1 MRNFT
6 ALLVVVVAL
15 ASGCSSYVQPD
26 AGPPRTMLLENIEH
40 DGHSWVAAVYCGIQI
55 TALEHHPDCPC
66 TKRRRVL
73 PEHHDEAGKLMEAR

>member
-1 MRNFT
+1 MRFT

-15 ASGCSSYVQPD
+15 ASGCSSLQPD
-26 AGPPRTMLLENIEH
+26 AGPPRTMLLQNIEH
-40 DGHSWVAAVYCGIQI
+40 DGHSWVAAVYGFLQI

-73 PEHHDEAGKLMEAR
+73 PERHAEVEGQ